1 MLTSSSP
8 PDTSGAGASQ
18 TDRKHTWTAG
28 QEEPAELQDHQQEEF
43 KDRSVS

>member
-8 PDTSGAGASQ
+8 PDRSAGASQ

-28 QEEPAELQDHQQEEF
+28 QEEPAELEDHQQEEF